1 MATGRTLHVRC
12 PTWEQVEAFYTRK
25 LRKGK
30 LLSMKVPFPA
40 SIGSQITLGLELP
53 NGVTI
58 AIDGTVHKSSPIEG
72 MFDAT
77 GNPDTGKTW
86 IELELVG
93 FTDEVIARI
102 KAMAAGIERPPE
114 AAPPAPALTPPPARP
129 AGDELPDDER
139 KLFQH
144 LTAELRRMR
153 QVAVHEVLGV
163 ARDAP
168 PDAVRR
174 GWMALMRRHH
184 PDLVARRKAPAITH
198 LAEELT
204 ILSNRAYDRLRAA
217 LVAEQGALAVGSVVK
232 APPGW
237 LVGFDDLASGDREPA
252 PARAPAPPPAP
263 EPRPRPRSPIA
274 SSPLAFSAGP
284 ASVPPQ
290 PTHGGE
296 TFETR
301 AREML
306 GQGDADNAQEVLAA
320 ALVVYPRSRPLRSL
334 YYVASAMAALGKGEI
349 MLATSQLETAL
360 AHYDQCIDAA
370 RLLEHLRKNGPGD
383 HETMRKVFR

>member
-12 PTWEQVEAFYTRK
+12 PTWEQVEQFYTRK

-40 SIGSQITLGLELP
+40 SVGAQVTLGLELP

-58 AIDGTVHKSSPIEG
+58 AIDGSVHKSSPIEG
-72 MFDAT
+72 SHDAT
-77 GNPDTGKTW
+77 GKPETGKTW

-114 AAPPAPALTPPPARP
+114 AAAPTPTPTPARP
-129 AGDELPDDER
+129 AGEELPDDER

-153 QVAVHEVLGV
+153 QAAVHEVLGV

-174 GWMALMRRHH
+174 GWMSLMRRHH

-204 ILSNRAYDRLRAA
+204 ILSNRAYDRQRAA
-217 LVAEQGALAVGSVVK
+217 LVAEQGAVAVGSLVK

-237 LVGFDDLASGDREPA
+237 LVGFEDLASGDRAPA
-252 PARAPAPPPAP
+252 PAPAPAPQPT
-263 EPRPRPRSPIA
+263 PRPRSHVA
-274 SSPLAFSAGP
+274 SIPPPFSGGSGSASPSA
-284 ASVPPQ
+284 
-290 PTHGGE
+290 THGGE

-306 GQGDADNAQEVLAA
+306 GQGEADNAQEVLAA
-320 ALVVYPRSRPLRSL
+320 ALVVYPRSRSLRSL
-334 YYVASAMAALGKGEI
+334 YYVASAMAALGKGEV

-360 AHYDQCIDAA
+360 AHYEQCIDAA
-370 RLLEHLRKNGPGD
+370 RLLEHLRRSDPGD
-383 HETMRKVFR
+383 HEAMRKVFR

>member
-12 PTWEQVEAFYTRK
+12 QTWEQVEQFYTRK

-40 SIGSQITLGLELP
+40 SIGAQVTLGLELP

-58 AIDGTVHKSSPIEG
+58 AIDGSVHKSSPIEG
-72 MFDAT
+72 TVDAT
-77 GNPDTGKTW
+77 GKPEAGKTW

-102 KAMAAGIERPPE
+102 KAMAAGIEKPPE
-114 AAPPAPALTPPPARP
+114 AAPIAPTPTPARP
-129 AGDELPDDER
+129 TGEELPDDER
-139 KLFQH
+139 KLFQQ
-144 LTAELRRMR
+144 LTTELRRMR
-153 QVAVHEVLGV
+153 QAAVHEVLGV

-174 GWMALMRRHH
+174 GWMLLMRRHH

-204 ILSNRAYDRLRAA
+204 ILSNRAYDRQRAA
-217 LVAEQGALAVGSVVK
+217 LVAEQGALAVGSLVK

-237 LVGFDDLASGDREPA
+237 LVGFDELSSGDRQPA
-252 PARAPAPPPAP
+252 PAAEPEPRSRVASIPPAFSSGPGSVPPPA
-263 EPRPRPRSPIA
+263 
-274 SSPLAFSAGP
+274 
-284 ASVPPQ
+284 
-290 PTHGGE
+290 THGGE

-306 GQGDADNAQEVLAA
+306 GQGEADNAQEVLAA
-320 ALVVYPRSRPLRSL
+320 ALVVYPRSRSLRSL

-370 RLLEHLRKNGPGD
+370 RLLEHLRRNDPGD